1 MFSVVGVGG
10 AGCRVVDAFYKKDPL
25 SSLFSLLAPGKQ
37 EKLKGVGIDTSET
50 ISALKHLPVENRVLI
65 GRSRA
70 KGHGTGADV
79 ELGRKI
85 MEEEIELA
93 MSAVRR
99 VNTEKPEV
107 FFVIA
112 GLGGGTGTGGAPVIA
127 QRLRKYYRVPV
138 VGIFL
143 LPSRGEGLHY
153 IKNVGRY
160 FEEVV
165 SGVDGAIF
173 LDNNVLTSRGEDISR
188 SHAVLTATI
197 TNFMSIADPVHVA
210 REVEGKKGTIG
221 FMRIKEEHISLK
233 DIIARMLRDHIYIN
247 LDEVKPER
255 VHLLINGD
263 VRSVYGEGFA
273 VEWVKNKL
281 GAEVSFSSQE
291 VVGSKHLNIGMII
304 TGVDDIIKSY
314 EVKEEQE
321 EKKLS
326 PELED
331 LLEDISPL

>member
-1 MFSVVGVGG
+1 MFSVVGIGG
-10 AGCRVVDAFYKKDPL
+10 AGCRIVDAFYKKDPL

-50 ISALKHLPVENRVLI
+50 ISSLKHLPVENRVLI

-93 MSAVRR
+93 MNAVRR
-99 VNTEKPEV
+99 VNTDKPEV

-127 QRLRKYYRVPV
+127 ERLRKYYRVPV

-160 FEEVV
+160 FASVAG
-165 SGVDGAIF
+165 SVDGCLF
-173 LDNNVLTSRGEDISR
+173 LDNNVLTSRGEDIAR
-188 SHAVLTATI
+188 SHAIITATI
-197 TNFMSIADPVHVA
+197 TNFMSIADARLVA
-210 REVEGKKGTIG
+210 KEVWGKKATIG
-221 FMRIKEEHISLK
+221 FMRIKGDHMSLK

-247 LDEVKPER
+247 LEEVRPRK

-263 VRSVYGEGFA
+263 VRSVYGESFA
-273 VEWVKNKL
+273 VEWVRKKL
-281 GAEVSFSSQE
+281 GAEMSFSSQE
-291 VVGSKHLNIGMII
+291 VTGSKHLNIGMII
-304 TGVDDIIKSY
+304 TGIDDIIKSY
-314 EVKEEQE
+314 EVKEEKE
-321 EKKLS
+321 EKRLS

>member
-1 MFSVVGVGG
+1 MFSLVGVGG
-10 AGCRVVDAFYKKDPL
+10 AGCKIVDAFYKKDPL
-25 SSLFSLLAPGKQ
+25 SSLFSLLAPSKHK
-37 EKLKGVGIDTSET
+37 ELRCVGIDTSEA

-93 MSAVRR
+93 MNAVRKA
-99 VNTEKPEV
+99 NTDKPEA

-127 QRLRKYYRVPV
+127 ERLKKYYSVPV

-160 FEEVV
+160 FNEVV
-165 SGVDGAIF
+165 SSVDGALF
-173 LDNNVLTSRGEDISR
+173 LDNNVLTSRGEDLSR
-188 SHAVLTATI
+188 SHAAITATI
-197 TNFMSIADPVHVA
+197 TNFMGIADA
-210 REVEGKKGTIG
+210 RLITREVAGKKATIG
-221 FMRIKEEHISLK
+221 FMRIKAEHISAK
-233 DIIARMLRDHIYIN
+233 DIISRMLRDHIYIN
-247 LDEVKPER
+247 LDVVKPEKIL
-255 VHLLINGD
+255 LLINGD
-263 VRSVYGEGFA
+263 TRNVYGESFA
-273 VEWVKNKL
+273 VEWVKNKFE
-281 GAEVSFSSQE
+281 AEVSFSSQDIT
-291 VVGSKHLNIGMII
+291 GSKHLNIGMII
-304 TGVDDIIKSY
+304 TGVDSIIKSY
-314 EVKEEQE
+314 EVKEEKE